1 MGFAMYPCLA
11 GDVKTH
17 LPAEKVLTVHQEWPH
32 SARGSAGGTWEP
44 SAGVSVLPFGNDAPL
59 GKLQT
64 VSAHISSSV
73 KWGSCAVMRTGW
85 EDAHRELG
93 LAPE

>member
-1 MGFAMYPCLA
+1 MGFAMHPCLA

-17 LPAEKVLTVHQEWPH
+17 LPAEKVLTVHLEWPH
-32 SARGSAGGTWEP
+32 AARGSVRGTWEP

-64 VSAHISSSV
+64 VSAHTSSSV
-73 KWGSCAVMRTGW
+73 KWGSCAVMRTG
-85 EDAHRELG
+85 
-93 LAPE
+93 

>member
-1 MGFAMYPCLA
+1 MGVAMHPCLA

-17 LPAEKVLTVHQEWPH
+17 SPAGKVLTVHLEWPH
-32 SARGSAGGTWEP
+32 AARGSARGTWEP

-64 VSAHISSSV
+64 VSAHTSSSV
-73 KWGSCAVMRTGW
+73 KWGSCAVMRTG
-85 EDAHRELG
+85 
-93 LAPE
+93 